1 MTRICLA
8 AQILVL
14 AFSLGGCLGIG
25 AVTDW
30 PDSGTG
36 GLAERRPTTYQSLAD
51 LEYRMWQ
58 LEAAGARE
66 FAAGD
71 FAEAELLMIRI
82 RREVAAGLNMDADTH
97 ISLLEHRFDV
107 IERRL
112 GDRSQPPHA
121 QPARERS

>member
-1 MTRICLA
+1 MGRICLA
-8 AQILVL
+8 AQILFVGL
-14 AFSLGGCLGIG
+14 ALSGCYGLG
-25 AVTDW
+25 AVTDR
-30 PDSGTG
+30 PTEGTG

-66 FAAGD
+66 YAASD

-82 RREVAAGLNMDADTH
+82 RREVATGLTMDAESH

-107 IERRL
+107 IAARL
-112 GDRSQPPHA
+112 AARSRIAGGRP
-121 QPARERS
+121 

>member
-8 AQILVL
+8 AQILVTAL
-14 AFSLGGCLGIG
+14 TLGGCVGLG
-25 AVTDW
+25 AVYDW
-30 PDSGTG
+30 PAEGTG

-51 LEYRMWQ
+51 LEYRLWQ

-66 FAAGD
+66 YAASD

-82 RREVAAGLNMDADTH
+82 RREVATGLNMDADSH

-107 IERRL
+107 IAARL
-112 GDRSQPPHA
+112 ANKPRVAGGRS
-121 QPARERS
+121 